1 MPVTKR
7 KAHEAAMTYV
17 IIGNGVASIG
27 AIEGIRRHDQKGK
40 IVVIGAEDAA
50 AYGRPLISYL
60 LAGKIGE
67 NQLALR
73 GNEYYVK
80 NNVDLK
86 LGTTATKV
94 DTALKT
100 VTTDKGETIAF
111 DRLLIATGGIPF
123 IPPIPGV
130 QGQDIYSFTTL
141 AHAQTLIALSS
152 KIKRAVVIGGGLIGL
167 KAAES
172 LHDRGVAVTILEL
185 APRIL
190 SAGFDEK
197 AGALAANRLKNVGIA
212 VNCGV
217 TAKEIQR
224 GKNGRVKGVLL
235 TDGRF
240 LETDVVVVAIGVVP
254 HSAFA
259 KEAGIKVER
268 GIMVDAKLMTSA
280 KDVYAA
286 GDVAQ
291 AMDQLSGEHRVVP
304 IWPNAY
310 NQGYASGRN
319 MAGAKEPYQGGLPM
333 NSISFYGLPTIS
345 VGVVNPPEGDTS
357 FEIHALLDEAKE
369 TYRKL
374 VFRDEKLVGYVLV
387 GDIDKAGMFTAFIK
401 FEMALAGEAKDK
413 LINAGPEV
421 FLWPEKLFDET
432 WNPTPAKAAR

>member
-1 MPVTKR
+1 
-7 KAHEAAMTYV
+7 MTYV
-17 IIGNGVASIG
+17 IIGNGVSSIG

-60 LAGKIGE
+60 LAGKIGADR
-67 NQLALR
+67 LALR
-73 GNEYYVK
+73 GDDYYTK
-80 NNVDLK
+80 NGVDLK
-86 LGTTATKV
+86 LGTTVTKV
-94 DTALKT
+94 DAAKKT
-100 VTTDKGETIAF
+100 VETDKGETIAY
-111 DRLLIATGGIPF
+111 DKLLVATGGIPF
-123 IPPIPGV
+123 VPPIPGV
-130 QGQDIYSFTTL
+130 QGADIYSFTTL
-141 AHAQTLIALSS
+141 AHANTLIDLSKS
-152 KIKRAVVIGGGLIGL
+152 IKRAIVIGGGLIGL

-172 LHDRGVAVTILEL
+172 LFDRGVAVTIVEL

-197 AGALAANRLKNVGIA
+197 AGKLAANRLKNVGIE

-224 GKNGRVKGVLL
+224 DKNGRVKGVLL

-240 LETDVVVVAIGVVP
+240 LESDVVVVAIGVVP
-254 HSAFA
+254 HSAIA

-268 GIMVDAKLMTSA
+268 GIIVDAKLMTSA

-291 AMDQLSGEHRVVP
+291 AIDQLSGEHRVVP

-310 NQGYASGRN
+310 NQGYGAGRN
-319 MAGAKEPYQGGLPM
+319 MAGAKLPYAGGLPM

-345 VGVVNPPEGDTS
+345 VGVVNPPEGDTTY
-357 FEIHALLDEAKE
+357 EVHALLNEEKE

-374 VFRDEKLVGYVLV
+374 VFRDGRLVGYVLV
-387 GDIDKAGMFTAFIK
+387 GDIDKAGMYTAFIK
-401 FEMALAGEAKDK
+401 FEMQLDGKAKDK

-421 FLWPEKLFDET
+421 FLWPAELFDEK
-432 WNPTPAKAAR
+432 WNPEMSKAAR

>member
-1 MPVTKR
+1 MN
-7 KAHEAAMTYV
+7 YV

-27 AIEGIRRHDQKGK
+27 AIEGIRRLDQKGK
-40 IVVIGAEDAA
+40 IVVIGAEDTA

-60 LAGKIGE
+60 LAGKIGPE
-67 NQLALR
+67 RLALR
-73 GNEYYVK
+73 GDDYYVR
-80 NNVDLK
+80 NNVELK
-86 LGTTATKV
+86 LGATVTAI
-94 DTALKT
+94 DTSKKT
-100 VTTDKGETIAF
+100 VTTDKGESLHY
-111 DRLLIATGGIPF
+111 DRLLIATGGVPF

-130 QGQDIYSFTTL
+130 QGEDIYSFTTL
-141 AHAQTLIALSS
+141 AHANTLIELSGR
-152 KIKRAVVIGGGLIGL
+152 IKRAVVIGGGLIGL

-172 LHDRGVAVTILEL
+172 LHDRGVAVTIVEL

-197 AGALAANRLKNVGIA
+197 AGRLASNRLKNVGIE

-240 LETDVVVVAIGVVP
+240 LECDVVVVAIGVVP
-254 HSAFA
+254 ASALA
-259 KEAGIKVER
+259 KDAGIKVER
-268 GIMVDAKLMTSA
+268 GIMVDARLMTNA

-291 AMDQLSGEHRVVP
+291 AMDQLTGEHRVVP

-319 MAGAKEPYQGGLPM
+319 MAGAKLPYQGGLPM

-345 VGVVNPPEGDTS
+345 VGVVNPPEGDTN
-357 FEIHALLDEAKE
+357 FEVHALLDEARE

-387 GDIDKAGMFTAFIK
+387 GDIDKAGMYTAFIK
-401 FEMALAGEAKDK
+401 FEMPLGGEAKDK

-421 FLWPEKLFDET
+421 FLWPAELFNET
-432 WNPTPAKAAR
+432 WNPAPANAAR

>member
-1 MPVTKR
+1 MN
-7 KAHEAAMTYV
+7 YV
-17 IIGNGVASIG
+17 IIGNGVSSIG
-27 AIEGIRRHDQKGK
+27 SIEGIRRIDQKGK

-60 LAGKIGE
+60 LAGKIGPE
-67 NQLALR
+67 RLPLR
-73 GNEYYVK
+73 KDEYYVK
-80 NNVDLK
+80 NGVELK
-86 LGTTATKV
+86 LGTAVTAI
-94 DTALKT
+94 DTAAKT
-100 VTTDKGETIAF
+100 VTTDKGETVKY
-111 DRLLIATGGIPF
+111 DRLLIATGGVPF
-123 IPPIPGV
+123 VPPIPGV
-130 QGQDIYSFTTL
+130 QGEDIYSFTTL
-141 AHAQTLIALSS
+141 AHAQTLIELSA

-172 LHDRGVAVTILEL
+172 LHDRGVSVTIVEL

-190 SAGFDEK
+190 SGGFDEK
-197 AGALAANRLKNVGIA
+197 AGKLAANRLKNVGIE

-240 LETDVVVVAIGVVP
+240 LECDVVVVAIGVVP
-254 HSAFA
+254 ASTLA

-268 GIMVDAKLMTSA
+268 GIMVDGKLMTSA

-291 AMDQLSGEHRVVP
+291 AMDQLTGEHRVVP

-319 MAGAKEPYQGGLPM
+319 MAGAKQPYQGGLPM
-333 NSISFYGLPTIS
+333 NSISFYGLPTVS
-345 VGVVNPPEGDTS
+345 VGVVNPPEGDATYDVQT
-357 FEIHALLDEAKE
+357 LLDEKKE

-374 VFRDEKLVGYVLV
+374 VFRNDRLVGYCLV
-387 GDIDKAGMFTAFIK
+387 GDIDKAGMYTAFIK
-401 FEMALAGEAKDK
+401 FEIALDGKAKDE
-413 LINAGPEV
+413 LVNAGPEV
-421 FLWPEKLFDET
+421 FLWPAELFNET
-432 WNPTPAKAAR
+432 WNPEPAKAAR

>member
-1 MPVTKR
+1 
-7 KAHEAAMTYV
+7 MTYV

-27 AIEGIRRHDQKGK
+27 AIEGIRRLDQKGK
-40 IVVIGAEDAA
+40 IVVIGAEDSA

-60 LAGKIGE
+60 LAGKIGPE
-67 NQLALR
+67 RLALR
-73 GNEYYVK
+73 GDDYYAK
-80 NNVDLK
+80 NNVELK
-86 LGTTATKV
+86 LGTTVTAI
-94 DTALKT
+94 DTAKKT
-100 VTTDKGETIAF
+100 VATDKGESVHY
-111 DRLLIATGGIPF
+111 DRLLIATGGVPF

-130 QGQDIYSFTTL
+130 QGEDIYSFTTL
-141 AHAQTLIALSS
+141 AHAQTLIELSA

-172 LHDRGVAVTILEL
+172 LHDRGVSVTIVEL

-190 SAGFDEK
+190 SGGFDEK
-197 AGALAANRLKNVGIA
+197 AGKLASNRLKNVGIE

-240 LETDVVVVAIGVVP
+240 LECDVVVVAIGVVP
-254 HSAFA
+254 ASSLA
-259 KEAGIKVER
+259 KDAGIKVER
-268 GIMVDAKLMTSA
+268 GIMVDAKLMTNA

-291 AMDQLSGEHRVVP
+291 AMDQLTGEHRVVP

-319 MAGAKEPYQGGLPM
+319 MAGAKQPYQGGLPM

-345 VGVVNPPEGDTS
+345 VGVVNPPDGDKNYEV
-357 FEIHALLDEAKE
+357 FALLDEAKE

-387 GDIDKAGMFTAFIK
+387 GDIDKAGMYTAFIK
-401 FEMALAGEAKDK
+401 FEMSLAGEAKDK

-421 FLWPEKLFDET
+421 FLWPAELFNET
-432 WNPTPAKAAR
+432 WNPEPAKAAR